1 MRNGQIKNISTYS
14 KSIKKY
20 YTHKR
25 VYCHVGSLETYKI
38 NNKKSPN
45 LSIRAFFEFGA
56 EKETRTL
63 DPNLGKVMLYQLS
76 YSRIAMY
83 NTLRIF
89 KVNHFM
95 KKLSL
100 IA

>member
-63 DPNLGKVMLYQLS
+63 DPNLGKVTEIYA
-76 YSRIAMY
+76 I
-83 NTLRIF
+83 
-89 KVNHFM
+89 K
-95 KKLSL
+95 
-100 IA
+100 